1 MPCLLA
7 PAEIPA
13 FHADADLSRC
23 GWVRLEM
30 AGRAGLTLPDV
41 GVSRSLSLPRAH
53 VSGGIALGEVAAA
66 RVQVAAVRS
75 GGETGYV
82 GVDGEALVPEIQ
94 VAEARVAWTRV
105 GLGAGAGA
113 IDDPWVVTGDAA
125 WGMRSVAPG
134 FGELAGW
141 FERAD
146 VGGWLAWGAPGGGL
160 GVRVDLTSG
169 EGIRER
175 ERNEGKDLA
184 VTTTVRP
191 LTDHDALVVTAF
203 GRDGSRGLGLAR
215 DHRLG
220 VRAAAHLG
228 AWDTGLEGLAAW
240 GVAGDAERHPVAGS
254 AWLVARPH
262 GPFLTYARVD
272 VGSEALGEAGA
283 GTLGGFVGAGVALPS
298 PDRPVELL
306 VGYEGTH
313 VGARVAE
320 IAGTDVDDAHTVFVQ
335 LGVDLTSERRGIAD
349 EPSRNAAGADTL
361 AR

>member
-30 AGRAGLTLPDV
+30 AGRAGLTLPDA
-41 GVSRSLSLPRAH
+41 GLSRALSLPRAH
-53 VSGGIALGEVAAA
+53 AGGGIALGELASA

-82 GVDGEALVPEIQ
+82 GVDGEALVPEVQ

-184 VTTTVRP
+184 VTTSVRP
-191 LTDHDALVVTAF
+191 LPDRDALVVTAF

-220 VRAAAHLG
+220 VRLGTHLAG
-228 AWDTGLEGLAAW
+228 GSAGVEGLAAW
-240 GVAGDAERHPVAGS
+240 GVAGDAERHPVAAS
-254 AWLVARPH
+254 AWLVVRPV
-262 GPFLTYARVD
+262 GPLLGYARVD
-272 VGSEALGEAGA
+272 TSSEALGEAGA
-283 GTLGGFVGAGVALPS
+283 GSVGGFAGLGVALPT
-298 PDRPVELL
+298 PDRPVQVL

-313 VGARVAE
+313 VGPRVAE
-320 IAGTDVDDAHTVFVQ
+320 LAGTALDDAHTVFVQ
-335 LGVDLTSERRGIAD
+335 IGVDLTLESRRNDD
-349 EPSRNAAGADTL
+349 EPSPGAAGAVDDG
-361 AR
+361 R